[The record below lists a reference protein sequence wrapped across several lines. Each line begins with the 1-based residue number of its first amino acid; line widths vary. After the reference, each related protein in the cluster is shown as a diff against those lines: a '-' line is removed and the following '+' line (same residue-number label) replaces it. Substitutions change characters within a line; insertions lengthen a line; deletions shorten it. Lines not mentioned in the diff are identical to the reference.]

1 MELTQYRLGHLV
13 HALGEVLTFNY
24 PADGVLSRY
33 FRHHREL
40 GMADR
45 AFIADTV
52 YMALRRKRLLD
63 RVVEPLPSPRRYA
76 LAALARL
83 QGLNLREL
91 RPFLEEEENTW
102 LEQAKGVALDDLP
115 LGWRADLPD
124 WLVTRMQEFLSEE
137 EILALARGMQQAAPL
152 DLRINNFS
160 DSREEVMKTLAS
172 SGIEASPTP
181 YSPLGLRVKG
191 KPALNRHALFLKGKI
206 EVQDEGSQLIGLLVA
221 PRRGEMVADFCA
233 GAGGKTLLLGA
244 LMQSQ
249 GRVYAFDVSEKRLAQ
264 LKPRLKRSGLSNLQP
279 QLIANEN
286 DIKIKRLA
294 GKLDRVLVDAPC
306 SGLGTLRRN
315 PDLKWRQQPADIEEL
330 TAKQTAILA
339 AAARLVKAG
348 GRLVYATCSI
358 LPEENEQVVEAFLAA
373 HPEFVLRDCSE
384 LLAQQQ
390 VALDTGKYLRLLPHI
405 HGTDGF
411 FAAVMERCKS

>member
-1 MELTQYRLGHLV
+1 MPWPKS
-13 HALGEVLTFNY
+13 LTFNY
-24 PADGVLSRY
+24 PADAVLSRY
-33 FRHHREL
+33 FRHHHEL
-40 GMADR
+40 GQSDR
-45 AFIADTV
+45 AFLAETV
-52 YMALRRKRLLD
+52 YAALRRKRLLD
-63 RVVEPLPSPRRYA
+63 LVVDPFPTPRRYA

-91 RPFLEEEENTW
+91 RPLLEEDENEW
-102 LEQAKGVALDDLP
+102 LEKAKGVSLDGLS
-115 LGWRADLPD
+115 LAMQADMPD
-124 WLVTRMQEFLSEE
+124 WLVERLQTFLGDE
-137 EILALARGMQQAAPL
+137 EIMAMARGLQQAAPL
-152 DLRINNFS
+152 DLRVNSFS
-160 DSREEVMKTLAS
+160 DTREEVQKTLAS
-172 SGIEASPTP
+172 AGIEAVPTP

-191 KPALNRHALFLKGKI
+191 KPSLSRHPLFIKGKI
-206 EVQDEGSQLIGLLVA
+206 EVQDEGSQLLGLLVA

-315 PDLKWRQQPADIEEL
+315 PDLKWRQQPSDIDEL
-330 TAKQTAILA
+330 TAKQASILT
-339 AAARLVKAG
+339 AAARLVKKG

-373 HPEFVLRDCSE
+373 HPGFTLLNCAEV
-384 LLAQQQ
+384 LAQQH
-390 VALDTGKYLRLLPHI
+390 VALDTGKYLRLYPHV

-411 FAAVMERCKS
+411 FAAVMERTA